1 MKWEVFKHYK
11 TDNFIET
18 GTYLGEAIKHALK
31 YGFKNIR
38 SVEIVKDL
46 YLINK
51 KFFKDYENI
60 KLYNGDSGYLL
71 WKMIEDISGQ
81 MTFWLDGH
89 FHPAGKNRIDNTKN
103 ISWGKSNE
111 EELWTPLKRELK
123 AIKKHP
129 IKNHI
134 IIIDDIREFP
144 SKEYGSLSCED
155 LEKMLLEINK
165 DYQFTYHKGVTTK
178 DILVAHIN

>member
-60 KLYNGDSGYLL
+60 KLYNLL
-71 WKMIEDISGQ
+71 
-81 MTFWLDGH
+81 
-89 FHPAGKNRIDNTKN
+89 A
-103 ISWGKSNE
+103 
-111 EELWTPLKRELK
+111 
-123 AIKKHP
+123 
-129 IKNHI
+129 
-134 IIIDDIREFP
+134 
-144 SKEYGSLSCED
+144 
-155 LEKMLLEINK
+155 
-165 DYQFTYHKGVTTK
+165 
-178 DILVAHIN
+178 